1 MSRFVINYFRVST
14 SQFSSINIFCPDN
27 ETIFDMYRL
36 VILKESHK
44 RYIDEAYFKNNYRSE
59 LLNSYMNG
67 KEFIPRAELEDYL
80 DDMPNEIVKELFDNL
95 YTSWEGVQ
103 KYKPPRDWFS
113 ISIEEYKEPEFLGTG
128 DYIYI

>member
-44 RYIDEAYFKNNYRSE
+44 RYIDEAYFKNNDRNEGRKFAKGAGEYRSQDSPDSGHE
-59 LLNSYMNG
+59 CQQ
-67 KEFIPRAELEDYL
+67 P
-80 DDMPNEIVKELFDNL
+80 
-95 YTSWEGVQ
+95 
-103 KYKPPRDWFS
+103 
-113 ISIEEYKEPEFLGTG
+113 
-128 DYIYI
+128 